1 MGSGGVQQAKRE
13 NDSLARWIQ
22 AKKCKGPNK
31 RAHTE
36 FHMPRQV
43 VATMGGGNARSL
55 YNMENSDMHMVSS
68 LQLPYQQWSREEP
81 SGSFAYAKQ
90 HGQQE
95 HHHAVQQPGQ
105 ELSLD
110 RAANL
115 GGHEQWE
122 QQDKKQD
129 KRKGQ
134 QAYRCGKAKWSAGY
148 R

>member
-1 MGSGGVQQAKRE
+1 
-13 NDSLARWIQ
+13 
-22 AKKCKGPNK
+22 
-31 RAHTE
+31 
-36 FHMPRQV
+36 
-43 VATMGGGNARSL
+43 
-55 YNMENSDMHMVSS
+55 MHMVSS

-134 QAYRCGKAKWSAGY
+134 QKGEQGLADRKKSGKSKKSGNRNNRGGRNRNRQGDGSSGGGNGSRSRGRGKKKNARKKKTAAQES
-148 R
+148 